1 MNFSC
6 DGWTDRMTAH
16 PMYLVV
22 GGDSVLSV
30 RGWFGEEASFSF
42 RSILPEI
49 GPTFLVRPMAAFL
62 ERFTFR
68 MERLY
73 DIAWSVGFRVM
84 RLAARPLRRSLRT
97 PIRAKIARIRHA
109 VTILRL

>member
-1 MNFSC
+1 
-6 DGWTDRMTAH
+6 MTAH

-73 DIAWSVGFRVM
+73 DIAWSVGLRVM

-97 PIRAKIARIRHA
+97 PVRATIARIQHA